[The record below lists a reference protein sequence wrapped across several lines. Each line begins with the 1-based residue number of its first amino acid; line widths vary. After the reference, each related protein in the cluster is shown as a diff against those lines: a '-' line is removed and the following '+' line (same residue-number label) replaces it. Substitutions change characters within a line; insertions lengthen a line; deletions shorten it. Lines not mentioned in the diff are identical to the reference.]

1 MVLKILLR
9 YRGRVKQIPVKCKGF
24 VNESEKM
31 VYDAGEMTE
40 IAACFVSPDL
50 RRLGVGLLLWI
61 LGLCWSPVAQAIDV
75 SGSRT
80 PLESAL
86 QYWPQAPEQASFSA
100 VQTAP
105 FVPAT
110 RAALN
115 PGFSTQSH
123 WYRVD
128 LSNPTDQAFDR
139 VLVLAHPNIDEVWFF
154 RPVGERAYQKTVTG
168 RSHPFSRRE
177 VAHRHFV
184 FPVTLAPH
192 STQSYYFRL
201 RSSAAFYVAAEAY
214 AMPAFLNKERD
225 AQLGFGF
232 YYGLIFVMFFYNLVL
247 WLSTRSKSYLYY
259 VLTVFFLHGLFQLS
273 SNGLAYEYLWPRAVW
288 WNNHCMGF
296 FLGVS
301 VFWVLQFTQRFLKTQ
316 LHLPRLHLVF
326 QGLKWTALLMAFF
339 NLAPDGSVWS
349 RLSIYLN
356 IRVALVA
363 NGLIGGVALWRWRD
377 EQARSFL
384 IAWSTLLLG
393 GLVTGLAAFNLL
405 PRNFWTVHALQ
416 MGTAIQVVLL
426 SLALAER
433 MRTGQMRVLVAEQAR
448 RREAQAA
455 QEVQENLVQRLQKL
469 DRLKDDFMANI
480 SHELRTPLNGIIGIS
495 ESLMDGAAG
504 PLAREQHK
512 NLALV
517 VASARR
523 LFHLV
528 SDLLDFSQIKHREI
542 QLNLRAVGLRE
553 VVDGVLRLSEP
564 LMGHKALHLDNQ
576 IPAET
581 PAVWADEDRLQQI
594 LHNLVGNAIKFTA
607 AGFVRVSCDLKADHV
622 EIRVQD
628 SGIGIDAAHQ
638 ERIFEA
644 FEQADGSITRS
655 HSGTGLGLAITRQLL
670 RLQQG
675 DIWVSSQP
683 GAGCTFVFTLPLAH
697 PQAVSEGRPV
707 NSGQALRQTARLRA
721 MLPGTQELE
730 LEALQRA
737 EQLAALQLPAIPE
750 DRSFHILIVDD
761 EPVNL
766 QVLVNMLSLQNYTV
780 TRADSGQAA
789 LAALEQQSFDLIL
802 LDVMMPHMSGYEVC
816 AAIRERYPASALPV
830 VFLTARSQTED
841 VVHGFETGANDYLSK
856 PVAKNELLARIQ
868 THIKLSKL
876 NVSYARFVPDEFLRF
891 LGYDSILDV
900 KLGDQVQEEMT
911 VMFADIRSFTSLS
924 EQLTPKENFDFLND
938 YLSRISPVIRIH
950 KGFIDKYIGDGIMAL
965 FPHRAQEA
973 LDAALEMFEELAS
986 YNVERQAVGYIPIQI
1001 GIGLHTGM
1009 LMLGTIG
1016 ESERMEG
1023 TVISDAV
1030 NTAARMEGLTKLY
1043 GASIILSQH
1052 TLNELTEP
1060 EKYTLRYLGEVRVKG
1075 KQERTAIYE
1084 VLEPYLSPDYAA
1096 RYRGLETFEAAVK
1109 AYFKRDLTQALEGF
1123 TQVLE
1128 LNPQDTAA
1136 RYYQERCQH
1145 FLQQGL
1151 PEDVSPTFV

>member
-1 MVLKILLR
+1 
-9 YRGRVKQIPVKCKGF
+9 
-24 VNESEKM
+24 M
-31 VYDAGEMTE
+31 VYDAGDMTE
-40 IAACFVSPDL
+40 TATCFVLLSV
-50 RRLGVGLLLWI
+50 RRLGVGLVLWLLGMCCGSAA
-61 LGLCWSPVAQAIDV
+61 LALEATV
-75 SGSRT
+75 SHTS
-80 PLESAL
+80 LDSAL
-86 QYWPQAPEQASFSA
+86 YYWPEASAQASFET
-100 VQTAP
+100 VQGSP
-105 FVPAT
+105 FEPAST
-110 RAALN
+110 AALN
-115 PGFSTQSH
+115 PGFSDRVH
-123 WYRVD
+123 WYRVE
-128 LSNPTDQAFDR
+128 LSNPTDR
-139 VLVLAHPNIDEVWFF
+139 PLERLLSLGHPNLDEVWFF

-168 RSHPFSRRE
+168 RNYPFARRE
-177 VAHRHFV
+177 VPHRHFV
-184 FPVTLAPH
+184 FPLSLPPH
-192 STQSYYFRL
+192 STQTYYFRV
-201 RSSAAFYVAAEAY
+201 RSSAAFYVAAELY
-214 AMPAFLNKERD
+214 ALPAFLNKERD

-273 SNGLAYEYLWPRAVW
+273 TNGLAYEYLWPRAVW

-316 LHLPRLHLVF
+316 QDMPTMHRVF
-326 QGLKWTALLMAFF
+326 QVLKWTALAMAVF
-339 NLAPDGSVWS
+339 NLMPDGSLFS
-349 RLSIYLN
+349 RLSIFGN
-356 IRVALVA
+356 IRVAMLA
-363 NGLIGGVALWRWRD
+363 NGLIWAVALWRWRD

-393 GLVTGLAAFNLL
+393 GLITGLAAFNLL
-405 PRNFWTVHALQ
+405 PRNFWTTHALQ

-433 MRTGQMRVLVAEQAR
+433 MRTGQQRVLVAEQAR
-448 RREAQAA
+448 RREAQQA
-455 QEVQENLVQRLQKL
+455 QQVQENLVQRLQKL

-542 QLNLRAVGLRE
+542 QLHLRAVGLRE

-564 LMGHKALHLDNQ
+564 LIGQKSLTLENHIAMD
-576 IPAET
+576 T

-607 AGFVRVSCDLKADHV
+607 EGFVRVHARVKADHIEV
-622 EIRVQD
+622 RVTD
-628 SGIGIDAAHQ
+628 SGMGIDPAHQ

-670 RLQQG
+670 RLQGG
-675 DIWVSSQP
+675 DIDVDSQP
-683 GAGCTFVFTLPLAH
+683 GAGCTFIFTLPLAKVQ
-697 PQAVSEGRPV
+697 QATAV
-707 NSGQALRQTARLRA
+707 NTAPALRQTARLRA
-721 MLPGTQELE
+721 LLPGTQELE

-737 EQLAALQLPAIPE
+737 EQLAALNLPAIPE

-789 LAALEQQSFDLIL
+789 LAALEQQTFDLIL

-986 YNVERQAVGYIPIQI
+986 YNVERQVVGYIPIQI

-1043 GASIILSQH
+1043 GASIILSQQ

-1060 EKYTLRYLGEVRVKG
+1060 ERYAIRYLGEVRVKG

-1084 VLEPYLSPDYAA
+1084 VLEPYLCVDYAA
-1096 RYRGLETFEAAVK
+1096 RYRSLEDFEAAVK
-1109 AYFKRDLTQALEGF
+1109 AYFKRDLSDALEGF
-1123 TQVLE
+1123 TQILAQ
-1128 LNPQDTAA
+1128 NPEDTAA
-1136 RYYQERCQH
+1136 RYYQERCQQ

>member
-1 MVLKILLR
+1 MK
-9 YRGRVKQIPVKCKGF
+9 
-24 VNESEKM
+24 
-31 VYDAGEMTE
+31 E
-40 IAACFVSPDL
+40 IVQKRWTL
-50 RRLGVGLLLWI
+50 YLYWGLLTFVVV
-61 LGLCWSPVAQAIDV
+61 CFPAQAEPLPL
-75 SGSRT
+75 SGTVQTLT
-80 PLESAL
+80 PHLEQVILPEAQSEPPFSAL
-86 QYWPQAPEQASFSA
+86 LKAEVQPAS
-100 VQTAP
+100 QQ
-105 FVPAT
+105 
-110 RAALN
+110 ALN
-115 PGFSTQSH
+115 PGFSLAPH
-123 WYRVD
+123 WFRFQ
-128 LSNPTDQAFDR
+128 LQNTTDAPVER
-139 VLVLAHPNIDEVWFF
+139 YLELAHPNIDEVWFF
-154 RPVGERAYQKTVTG
+154 REVGDRAYQKTVTG
-168 RSHPFSRRE
+168 RHYPFSRRE

-184 FPVTLAPH
+184 FPLHLPAQ
-192 STQSYYFRL
+192 STRTYYFRL
-201 RSSAAFYVAAEAY
+201 QSTSAYYVAADLY
-214 AMPAFLNKERD
+214 TSQAFVHKERD

-273 SNGLAYEYLWPRAVW
+273 SNGLAYEYLWPNAVW
-288 WNNHCMGF
+288 WNNHCLGF

-316 LHLPRLHLVF
+316 HEMPRMHRF
-326 QGLKWTALLMAFF
+326 FNGLKYTSFLMAIF
-339 NLAPDGSVWS
+339 NLFPEHTWFSQ
-349 RLSIYLN
+349 LSIYWN
-356 IRVALVA
+356 IRIALLS
-363 NGLIGGVALWRWRD
+363 NFLIWGVALWRWR
-377 EQARSFL
+377 EANARSFL

-393 GLVTGLAAFNLL
+393 GLITGLVALNLL
-405 PRNFWTVHALQ
+405 PRNFWTIHALQ

-433 MRTGQMRVLVAEQAR
+433 MRTGQMRVLAAEQAR
-448 RREAQAA
+448 VAEAQDA
-455 QEVQENLVQRLQKL
+455 QRVQTELVQQLQKL

-495 ESLMDGAAG
+495 ESLIDGAAG
-504 PLAREQHK
+504 PLAPPQQK

-528 SDLLDFSQIKHREI
+528 SDLLDFSQIKHRQI
-542 QLNLRAVGLRE
+542 QLQSRAVWLRE
-553 VVDGVLRLSEP
+553 VVEVVLRLSEP
-564 LMGHKALHLDNQ
+564 LIGQKPVQLQNEVPQDL
-576 IPAET
+576 P
-581 PAVWADEDRLQQI
+581 PVWADEDRLQQI

-607 AGFVRVSCDLKADHV
+607 SGHVRVSALVEGDQV
-622 EIRVQD
+622 EIRVKD
-628 SGIGIDAAHQ
+628 SGMGIDPAQQ

-670 RLQQG
+670 QLQQG
-675 DIWVSSQP
+675 DIHVESTP
-683 GAGCTFVFTLPLAH
+683 GAGATFVFTLPLAH
-697 PQAVSEGRPV
+697 EQEVSPV
-707 NSGQALRQTARLRA
+707 VAMTSPAELLPLRENESRSQKLQTQQLRQL
-721 MLPGTQELE
+721 LPGTQELDVADLAQADTLSQLE
-730 LEALQRA
+730 L
-737 EQLAALQLPAIPE
+737 PGIPE

-789 LAALEQQSFDLIL
+789 LKALEQQTFDLIL

-868 THIKLSKL
+868 THIRLSKL
-876 NVSYARFVPDEFLRF
+876 NVSYARFVPDEFLQY
-891 LGYDSILDV
+891 LGYESILDV

-911 VMFADIRSFTSLS
+911 VMFADIRSFTTLS

-973 LDAALEMFEELAS
+973 LDAALEMFQELAS

-1001 GIGLHTGM
+1001 GIGLHTGL

-1043 GASIILSQH
+1043 GASIIVSQH
-1052 TLNELTEP
+1052 TLAELTEP
-1060 EKYTLRYLGEVRVKG
+1060 EKYAMRYLGEVRVKG

-1084 VLEPYLSPDYAA
+1084 VLEPYLCPDYAA
-1096 RYRGLETFEAAVK
+1096 RYRSIEDFEAAVR
-1109 AYFKRDLTQALEGF
+1109 AYFKRDLETARQAF
-1123 TQVLE
+1123 AAIVKR
-1128 LNPQDTAA
+1128 NPKDAAA
-1136 RYYQERCQH
+1136 RYYQERCVQ